1 MAKYSLG
8 YANISFSA
16 GTTPLT
22 TNTFVALQGGNS
34 TMRLQVS
41 EVYIGGEAA
50 SASSPSYMLFARSG
64 TLGVG
69 ALTGASTSNVLTDA
83 SAVAPGT
90 TAATGT
96 TYATTQP
103 TRGNVLLR
111 LSYNAYGGIVRWVAS
126 PDQMI
131 SVAGNATANASDV
144 TLSAFTGSTTVTASG
159 HILYELV

>member
-8 YANISFSA
+8 YANISFA
-16 GTTPLT
+16 AAATTLT
-22 TNTFVALQGGNS
+22 SNQYVVLQGNS
-34 TMRLQVS
+34 GFMQLRVS

-50 SASSPSYMLFARSG
+50 ATSSPSYMLFARSG
-64 TLGVG
+64 TLG
-69 ALTGASTSNVLTDA
+69 TGAASGASISNVLTDG

-90 TAATGT
+90 VAQFGS

-126 PDQMI
+126 PDQSL
-131 SVAGNATANASDV
+131 SVVGNATANQSDV